1 MTELTVQIVSGVAI
15 PIVLGLI
22 GWVVRKA
29 IADLKDQ
36 VTPNGGSSLYDQ
48 AKDAKDL
55 ASKAV
60 DLAVLNEARL
70 KQLETK
76 VDALILSRLP

>member
-1 MTELTVQIVSGVAI
+1 MSELTVQIVSGVAV
-15 PIVLGLI
+15 PVVLGLV

-29 IADLKDQ
+29 IQDLKSQ
-36 VTPNGGSSLYDQ
+36 ITPNGGSSLYDQ
-48 AKDAKDL
+48 AKEAKDL

-60 DLAVLNEARL
+60 ELGVLNEARL

-76 VDALILSRLP
+76 VDALILSRIP